1 MQLAQRDMYRFPWSA
16 NDNPIGWLE
25 VTDKCNTYC
34 RGCYRINGMQG
45 HKTLDQVKEEI
56 QLLKRMRNCDNISIA
71 GGEPLIHPQILE
83 IIAYIKGQRMKPLI
97 LTNGI
102 RLENDRPFMVEL
114 KKAGAIGFTFHIDS
128 EQARPHWKGK
138 SETELFEL
146 REHYADMAHSVGG
159 LFVSFGMTVYPGN
172 LDFVP
177 EMVAWANRH
186 IDRVHGLV
194 FIGFRNA
201 MPEGEFDF
209 YAGGQP
215 INPEMS
221 YIKGNTTTEEA
232 WLTSRDI
239 YAKIKE
245 RFPHYETSAYMG
257 GSHNHDKMTWL
268 VSAQLGTRRRMYGS
282 SGPRVVE
289 LFETLHHL
297 QHGTYVIYSPSN
309 IIPKIA
315 FLLGLVDKGV
325 RATWREFWKEVRQHP
340 SELFSPMYM
349 QSIGIIQG
357 PDLLEDGRVD
367 MCESCPDMT
376 VWDGKLVHSCRLD
389 EWRLY
394 GDYITCTPRKQP
406 AGANSTVI
414 PVERIP
420 MAAAKGEAVPGD

>member
-1 MQLAQRDMYRFPWSA
+1 
-16 NDNPIGWLE
+16 
-25 VTDKCNTYC
+25 
-34 RGCYRINGMQG
+34 MQG

-83 IIAYIKGQRMKPLI
+83 IIAYIKSQRMKPLI

-102 RLENDRPFMVEL
+102 RLENDRAFMVEL
-114 KKAGAIGFTFHIDS
+114 KKAGVIGFTFHIDS

-146 REHYADMAHSVGG
+146 REHYADMAHSVRG

-201 MPEGEFDF
+201 MPEGEFEF
-209 YAGGQP
+209 SARGQR
-215 INPEMS
+215 IDPEMS
-221 YIKGNTTTEEA
+221 YIKGNTSTEEA

-257 GSHNHDKMTWL
+257 GTHNHDKLTWL

-325 RATWREFWKEVRQHP
+325 RATWREFWKEVRKHP
-340 SELFSPMYM
+340 SELFSPLYM

-394 GDYITCTPRKQP
+394 GDYITCTPRRQP
-406 AGANSTVI
+406 VGANGAVI
-414 PVERIP
+414 PAETIP
-420 MAAAKGEAVPGD
+420 VASAKGEAVPGD